1 MEEERINLY
10 VTKSQLDLI
19 LESTLCSS
27 YSWKRTHDA
36 FMKGDDDASDVEEC
50 TTECEAE
57 FMQAGY
63 EKLCEELR
71 ERVEEIGV
79 NEIEVVA
86 SDYVGRANLTLEII
100 KLTRGGS
107 ERIVCVYNCRGLDY
121 YFFPNLW
128 EMIQFFDEGKEPE
141 HVFASDRE
149 LDGFLRFC

>member
-1 MEEERINLY
+1 
-10 VTKSQLDLI
+10 
-19 LESTLCSS
+19 
-27 YSWKRTHDA
+27 
-36 FMKGDDDASDVEEC
+36 MKGDDDAVDVEEC

-57 FMQAGY
+57 FMLERY
-63 EKLCEELR
+63 DKLCEELR

-100 KLTRGGS
+100 KLTRRGS
-107 ERIVCVYNCRGLDY
+107 ERIVYVYNCRGLDY

-141 HVFASDRE
+141 LVFASDRE